1 MEKSK
6 SVFRILL
13 AHDLQKKM
21 APDTDRFLS
30 GMDVVKAVINYID
43 KEVLVFIH
51 SVNTSRAPVM
61 ADPLEKAGFRVTR
74 IPMDK
79 LKEQDLLDW
88 VEDVRETWE
97 DFLEEG

>member
-61 ADPLEKAGFRVTR
+61 AARKSGLPGYPHPHGQAQRAGSSRLGGGRPGNLGGFS
-74 IPMDK
+74 
-79 LKEQDLLDW
+79 
-88 VEDVRETWE
+88 
-97 DFLEEG
+97 